1 MHGVLLVWRTVQ
13 LMHIKTE
20 QEPPSGGAD
29 LVYISFHKFDMMYI
43 QNLTLSKLIPEESRC
58 DLLIY

>member
-29 LVYISFHKFDMMYI
+29 LVYIFLFFLPFIS
-43 QNLTLSKLIPEESRC
+43 LT
-58 DLLIY
+58 

>member
-13 LMHIKTE
+13 LMHIKAE

-29 LVYISFHKFDMMYI
+29 LVYIHKFDMMYI